1 MLIEAEFKHI
11 FWTPCVVHTL
21 NLALK
26 NISAAKNIDGNENVY
41 SECNWITEVVDD
53 VSFIKTFI
61 MTHFMSLAIFN
72 EFSTLKLLSIG
83 KTRFASMIVML
94 KRIKLLKTALQ
105 RMVISD
111 QWSTYREDNQ
121 QRATHVKELLLN
133 DV

>member
-1 MLIEAEFKHI
+1 MLIEVEFKHI

-121 QRATHVKELLLN
+121 QSYTCEGASFK
-133 DV
+133 